1 MLNEEKVR
9 YMTGLAIFEKNEG
22 RKIFPIN
29 RYFKKDYVGG
39 QMFRS
44 FFGYTFCYLL
54 MLLLWVLYKL
64 DVLLGGMS
72 IEELLE
78 CGRNWGILYVGG
90 LVFYL
95 FVTWIVYSRRYD
107 YASRSQTMYASRL
120 RHLSRSTTTKTGP
133 TGPRTTEEEGLDDKS
148 SAMERTSETILQP
161 LQLRNTA
168 GGALPVCALHHGKP

>member
-54 MLLLWVLYKL
+54 MLLLW
-64 DVLLGGMS
+64 G
-72 IEELLE
+72 
-78 CGRNWGILYVGG
+78 
-90 LVFYL
+90 
-95 FVTWIVYSRRYD
+95 
-107 YASRSQTMYASRL
+107 
-120 RHLSRSTTTKTGP
+120 
-133 TGPRTTEEEGLDDKS
+133 
-148 SAMERTSETILQP
+148 P
-161 LQLRNTA
+161 LQTGRAVGRHEHRRTA
-168 GGALPVCALHHGKP
+168 

>member
-54 MLLLWVLYKL
+54 MLL
-64 DVLLGGMS
+64 
-72 IEELLE
+72 
-78 CGRNWGILYVGG
+78 CG
-90 LVFYL
+90 
-95 FVTWIVYSRRYD
+95 
-107 YASRSQTMYASRL
+107 
-120 RHLSRSTTTKTGP
+120 
-133 TGPRTTEEEGLDDKS
+133 
-148 SAMERTSETILQP
+148 P
-161 LQLRNTA
+161 LQTGRAVGRHEHRRTA
-168 GGALPVCALHHGKP
+168 

>member
-1 MLNEEKVR
+1 M
-9 YMTGLAIFEKNEG
+9 
-22 RKIFPIN
+22 
-29 RYFKKDYVGG
+29 
-39 QMFRS
+39 
-44 FFGYTFCYLL
+44 
-54 MLLLWVLYKL
+54 VLYKL

-90 LVFYL
+90 LAFYL
-95 FVTWIVYSRRYD
+95 FVTWIVYSKRYD

-120 RHLSRSTTTKTGP
+120 RHLVKKYDNKDRTDRTKDNRG
-133 TGPRTTEEEGLDDKS
+133 GRFDDKS

-168 GGALPVCALHHGKP
+168 GSALPVCALHHGKP

>member
-54 MLLLWVLYKL
+54 MLLLWILYKL

-78 CGRNWGILYVGG
+78 CGRNWGTPYGG
-90 LVFYL
+90 
-95 FVTWIVYSRRYD
+95 
-107 YASRSQTMYASRL
+107 
-120 RHLSRSTTTKTGP
+120 G
-133 TGPRTTEEEGLDDKS
+133 
-148 SAMERTSETILQP
+148 
-161 LQLRNTA
+161 A
-168 GGALPVCALHHGKP
+168 GGGGRGGAMWSDCPAFSATSLIFLHKIAVLIPAWQTNNTFMFILPFFLVNFDCVFWVLF

>member
-54 MLLLWVLYKL
+54 MLLLWILYKL
-64 DVLLGGMS
+64 DVLLGGMG
-72 IEELLE
+72 IEELLK
-78 CGRNWGILYVGG
+78 CGKNWGILYVGG
-90 LVFYL
+90 LAFYL
-95 FVTWIVYSRRYD
+95 FVTWRIFQKV
-107 YASRSQTMYASRL
+107 RL
-120 RHLSRSTTTKTGP
+120 RVPFPDHVCLQ
-133 TGPRTTEEEGLDDKS
+133 TETPGQE
-148 SAMERTSETILQP
+148 
-161 LQLRNTA
+161 
-168 GGALPVCALHHGKP
+168 V